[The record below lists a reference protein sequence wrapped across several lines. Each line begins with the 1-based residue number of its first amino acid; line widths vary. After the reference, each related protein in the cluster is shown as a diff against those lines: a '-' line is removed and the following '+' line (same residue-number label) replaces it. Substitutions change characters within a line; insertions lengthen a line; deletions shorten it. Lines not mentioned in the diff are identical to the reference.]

1 MIVKLRGT
9 VWEKLPARVVLDVGG
24 VGYEIFV
31 PMSTFCDLP
40 HEGESVVLL
49 TVHLIREDAQQ
60 LYGFLTEQERGAFVE
75 LIKITGVGPKMAQA
89 LLSGVSVAQLAVA
102 VEQQEVG
109 LLQRVPGIG
118 KKTAQRLVLELK
130 GKLNVAEAQ
139 LALGGPPAQQDV
151 LDALTALGYSDKEVA
166 SVVRDLDSSLS
177 TPEQIKLAL
186 RRLTR
191 VS

>member
-1 MIVKLRGT
+1 
-9 VWEKLPARVVLDVGG
+9 
-24 VGYEIFV
+24 
-31 PMSTFCDLP
+31 
-40 HEGESVVLL
+40 
-49 TVHLIREDAQQ
+49 
-60 LYGFLTEQERGAFVE
+60 
-75 LIKITGVGPKMAQA
+75 MAQA

-130 GKLNVAEAQ
+130 GKLDVAEAQ